1 MVGKD
6 CVAVACDLRLGLQAL
21 TISNNFPKIF
31 QYGDVFLGL
40 TGLATDV
47 ATVSDLFRY
56 KVNMYRLRE
65 ERNIAPTTFANL
77 VSSSLY
83 ERRFGPY
90 FVSPVVAGLEP
101 KTGKPFIC
109 GFDSI
114 GCIDFAKD
122 FIVSGTASDQLF
134 GMCEGLWEPDLVSS
148 FLPVSAHSRLCH
160 IRPFADLRTL
170 SSKCTGARRS
180 VRDHLASH
188 AERRRQRCPFGLGST
203 RVHHREEQDHQAVIE
218 GPSRL
223 KGHPEAGGTDTERA
237 SRHEQGFAGGVTP
250 ALTKPKERAH
260 LCHGKDYRR
269 WAKPWE

>member
-6 CVAVACDLRLGLQAL
+6 CVAIACDLRLGLQAL
-21 TISNNFPKIF
+21 TVSNNFPKIF

-47 ATVSDLFRY
+47 STVSDLFRY

-83 ERRFGPY
+83 EKRFGPY

-134 GMCEGLWEPDLVSS
+134 GMCEGLWEPDLVCYS
-148 FLPVSAHSRLCH
+148 HS
-160 IRPFADLRTL
+160 IFAANRYGNL
-170 SSKCTGARRS
+170 
-180 VRDHLASH
+180 
-188 AERRRQRCPFGLGST
+188 
-203 RVHHREEQDHQAVIE
+203 
-218 GPSRL
+218 
-223 KGHPEAGGTDTERA
+223 
-237 SRHEQGFAGGVTP
+237 
-250 ALTKPKERAH
+250 
-260 LCHGKDYRR
+260 
-269 WAKPWE
+269 

>member
-6 CVAVACDLRLGLQAL
+6 CVAIACDLRLGLQAL
-21 TISNNFPKIF
+21 TVSNNFPKIF

-47 ATVSDLFRY
+47 STVSDLFRY

-83 ERRFGPY
+83 EKRFGPY

-122 FIVSGTASDQLF
+122 FIVSGTATDQLF
-134 GMCEGLWEPDLVSS
+134 GMCEGLWEPDLVRNLS
-148 FLPVSAHSRLCH
+148 FLYSLVVLGRANRIALLVTRGDRSQAHPANRKAQEPEDLFETISQALLNAVDRDALSGWGAHVYIIEKDKVTKRL
-160 IRPFADLRTL
+160 
-170 SSKCTGARRS
+170 
-180 VRDHLASH
+180 
-188 AERRRQRCPFGLGST
+188 
-203 RVHHREEQDHQAVIE
+203 
-218 GPSRL
+218 L
-223 KGHPEAGGTDTERA
+223 KGRQD
-237 SRHEQGFAGGVTP
+237 
-250 ALTKPKERAH
+250 
-260 LCHGKDYRR
+260 
-269 WAKPWE
+269 

>member
-6 CVAVACDLRLGLQAL
+6 CVAIACDLRLGMQAL
-21 TISNNFPKIF
+21 TVSNNFPKVF

-65 ERNIAPTTFANL
+65 ERNISPQTMANL

-83 ERRFGPY
+83 EKRFGPY
-90 FVSPVVAGLEP
+90 FVSPVIAGINQT
-101 KTGKPFIC
+101 TGKPFIC

-134 GMCEGLWEPDLVSS
+134 GTCEGLWEPDLVSFS
-148 FLPVSAHSRLCH
+148 
-160 IRPFADLRTL
+160 
-170 SSKCTGARRS
+170 
-180 VRDHLASH
+180 
-188 AERRRQRCPFGLGST
+188 
-203 RVHHREEQDHQAVIE
+203 REEGVCVC
-218 GPSRL
+218 
-223 KGHPEAGGTDTERA
+223 GGFE
-237 SRHEQGFAGGVTP
+237 S
-250 ALTKPKERAH
+250 
-260 LCHGKDYRR
+260 
-269 WAKPWE
+269 

>member
-1 MVGKD
+1 MRACDSLSNTCTDGGAAVAMVGKD
-6 CVAVACDLRLGLQAL
+6 CVAIACDLRLGMQAL

-65 ERNIAPTTFANL
+65 ERNISPQTMANL

-83 ERRFGPY
+83 EKRFGPY
-90 FVSPVVAGLEP
+90 FVSPVIAGINQT
-101 KTGKPFIC
+101 TGKPFIC

-134 GMCEGLWEPDLVSS
+134 GTCEGLWEPDLVCHACAEWSS
-148 FLPVSAHSRLCH
+148 ACDRELTRMPGPRG
-160 IRPFADLRTL
+160 P
-170 SSKCTGARRS
+170 
-180 VRDHLASH
+180 VRDHLASVT
-188 AERRRQRCPFGLGST
+188 ERCRPGRAVGMGST
-203 RVHHREEQDHQAVIE
+203 RVHHREGQGYQAVIE
-218 GPSRL
+218 GQAGL
-223 KGHPEAGGTDTERA
+223 KWLAAYGDSIWCTKLWRTKAGRTSWAQILKRD
-237 SRHEQGFAGGVTP
+237 HDQGAT
-250 ALTKPKERAH
+250 
-260 LCHGKDYRR
+260 
-269 WAKPWE
+269 